1 MENVINNQ
9 VEQLPTLSD
18 TERATLVAHVD
29 SQYCT
34 RNALLNID
42 TPSATAS
49 WCPIPHHI
57 LVDTLLEDIN
67 KRGINVT
74 REQYAVSEN
83 GAKLFA
89 TFDTDMR
96 NSEYGSTIGLRTSN
110 DKSMSLQIAI
120 AKRVFVC
127 DNLAFAG
134 DLIALNRKHT
144 SGIDLDYEIERGLDK
159 WVDGTS
165 TLSANIR
172 KLKAIPMRVS
182 DVEHM
187 VFSVFDREILPARL
201 FRPVVDSYRQ
211 VKHNG
216 VVSQWALHNCLT
228 LHAHKL
234 PPQRK
239 FRATTDIGKL
249 FNL

>member
-1 MENVINNQ
+1 MPNEL
-9 VEQLPTLSD
+9 LPTLSN
-18 TERATLVAHVD
+18 TERATLLAHVD
-29 SQYCT
+29 SDYCS
-34 RNALLNID
+34 RANLLTVP
-42 TPSATAS
+42 TPNATAT
-49 WCPIPHHI
+49 WYPIPHHI
-57 LVDTLLEDIN
+57 LVDTLLEEIDR
-67 KRGINVT
+67 RGINVT
-74 REQYAVSEN
+74 REQYAVNES
-83 GAKLFA
+83 GTKLFA

-96 NSEYGSTIGLRTSN
+96 GSEFGSTIGLRTSN

-144 SGIDLDYEIERGLDK
+144 SGLDLDHELARGLDK
-159 WVDGTS
+159 WVEGTQ
-165 TLSANIR
+165 TLTNNIQ
-172 KLKAIPMRVS
+172 KLKSIPMRTA

-239 FRATTDIGKL
+239 FKATADIGRL